1 MKKVS
6 LLILISVLAT
16 IGFAQQFPLQSQYQF
31 NYPTIN
37 PAASGENDFYRAR
50 ASFRE
55 QWVGLTDKPI
65 STQVLTITKGFGSNG
80 LGITIFNDKT
90 GGAFNKSGGALSY
103 SYRIQVS
110 ESYFA
115 FGVSGGVSKINLSAL
130 DDPALLTNDDVIPD
144 FTFGMYYTSG
154 DLKIGLSIPGL
165 IKANMAFT
173 NSDQNTLDRHF
184 YTMISYSKKLNDDW
198 SAHPSVLVKTT
209 SLNNQLDANINFKL
223 KNKLWFGTSYRQDF
237 GPTIYVGIDF
247 GKLLSVY
254 SFDVST
260 NEVADYSSGSHEF
273 TLGYD
278 FIPDLEELKNI
289 DKVELLNDRD
299 KDGVVD
305 EEDLC
310 PDVPG
315 SKLANGC
322 PDFDKDGVVDEEDLC
337 PDVPGSKLANGC
349 ADFDNDGMPDKYDLC
364 PHLYGSIN
372 SQGCPE
378 LTNAEKII
386 LNRALSDL
394 KFNFDKDEIEQVSY
408 IALTELTVLL
418 HKNPSMN
425 LLIEGHASAEG
436 SAKYNLSLSAR
447 RAKAV
452 QNFFLSRGISKGRL
466 ILDFYGEGNPL
477 NNNINEVERADNRR
491 VEFDIRYHL
500 FDEKS
505 ANVIFEEYNN
515 LLKNIGNKLE
525 NDAKIELPTEIIESS
540 YLNLKIESDIYE
552 IPSEKDK
559 KIVKEDSDTS
569 ITKFNDGTEE
579 IDVNNNLRD
588 LGLDEK
594 LKIEL
599 DEEEKVFEL
608 VEIIDEQMSIEPYT
622 AESKSVINY
631 ENTKSSIDHKY
642 LVIVQ
647 VFNDVDNAVDYTN
660 SKGKNLEYI
669 YVNESYYVF
678 AFGSDN
684 REKAENFRNNYGK
697 DCWIPDL

>member
-65 STQVLTITKGFGSNG
+65 STQVLTITKGLGSNG

-254 SFDVST
+254 SFDIST

-278 FIPDLEELKNI
+278 FIPDLEEELKNI
-289 DKVELLNDRD
+289 DKEELLNDRD
-299 KDGVVD
+299 KDGVLD
-305 EEDLC
+305 DEDLC

-322 PDFDKDGVVDEEDLC
+322 PDFDKDGVEDDKDLC
-337 PDVPGSKLANGC
+337 PYVSGSKLANGC
-349 ADFDNDGMPDKYDLC
+349 PDFDKDGIPDKYDLC
-364 PHLYGSIN
+364 PHLYGSTQ

-386 LNRALSDL
+386 LIRALSDL

-436 SAKYNLSLSAR
+436 SSIYNLSLSAR

-452 QNFFLSRGISKGRL
+452 QNFFIGRGISKGRL
-466 ILDFYGEGNPL
+466 ILDFYGEGTPL
-477 NNNINEVERADNRR
+477 NDNINEEERADNRR

-505 ANVIFEEYNN
+505 ADIIFKEYKE
-515 LLKNIGNKLE
+515 LLNKIGGLE
-525 NDAKIELPTEIIESS
+525 KDDMIEAPIESVES
-540 YLNLKIESDIYE
+540 FYQKVKIESDT
-552 IPSEKDK
+552 SETLVNEVK
-559 KIVKEDSDTS
+559 KLDNEESESDT
-569 ITKFNDGTEE
+569 IL
-579 IDVNNNLRD
+579 ID

-599 DEEEKVFEL
+599 DEEEKVVES
-608 VEIIDEQMSIEPYT
+608 VEIIDKQMSIEPYT
-622 AESKSVINY
+622 AKSKSVINY
-631 ENTKSSIDHKY
+631 EITKSSIDHKY

-647 VFNDVDNAVDYTN
+647 VFNDVDNVVDYTN

-684 REKAENFRNNYGK
+684 REKAEKFRDNYGK
-697 DCWIPDL
+697 DSWILDL